1 MGIYRPYFVYLFQV
15 MQKLIKDKHKMLKDL
30 NKKIK
35 AKRLDN
41 RELDQNVREL
51 QVSVAECTQLLD
63 LAGK

>member
-1 MGIYRPYFVYLFQV
+1 

-63 LAGK
+63 LAGKWKYLK